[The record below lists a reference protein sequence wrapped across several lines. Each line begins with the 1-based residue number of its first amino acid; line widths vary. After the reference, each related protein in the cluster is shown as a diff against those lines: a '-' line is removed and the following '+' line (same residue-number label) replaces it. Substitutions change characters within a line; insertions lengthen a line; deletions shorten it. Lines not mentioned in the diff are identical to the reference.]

1 MKWNAFLAKHITVW
15 KCITLFYLSQI
26 TRLSFIFATIPK
38 IKNHPALL
46 SLSPRIQVKQYEF
59 CKLPQKPLSDLF
71 FSASAKGGVLFL
83 CSVFFSRI
91 AKQRI
96 TAESDFSR
104 EFGRTIRRGQRHIGI
119 RFQTVVRG
127 QKGFHPHGQKVAK
140 SIFLSFLALRGRR
153 WFSSLIFL
161 WSGGTSGT
169 PAASIFSS
177 LRPLP
182 SIWARADVDTRTGL
196 FLCTHHRAKAVYEAA
211 INLSVYV
218 RTVLKLKEAARVL

>member
-1 MKWNAFLAKHITVW
+1 MN
-15 KCITLFYLSQI
+15 
-26 TRLSFIFATIPK
+26 
-38 IKNHPALL
+38 
-46 SLSPRIQVKQYEF
+46 
-59 CKLPQKPLSDLF
+59 
-71 FSASAKGGVLFL
+71 SASCRRSHLAIYFFLRREREGRCVVFMFSIFQPHRETTYNGRVGLFARVR
-83 CSVFFSRI
+83 SYHPPRTKTHRHQVSNGRARPEGFS
-91 AKQRI
+91 
-96 TAESDFSR
+96 
-104 EFGRTIRRGQRHIGI
+104 
-119 RFQTVVRG
+119 
-127 QKGFHPHGQKVAK
+127 PHGQKVAK

-196 FLCTHHRAKAVYEAA
+196 SLCTHRAKAVYEAA